1 MQWGSARVLYD
12 APLLLQHQRRW
23 KSWRLAQQKRS
34 MEQSIISQECVESRH
49 AAYAGSA
56 EWNGMVEDMVVS
68 CAGLVQYLAD
78 QWPPELQEG
87 WLQY

>member
-1 MQWGSARVLYD
+1 
-12 APLLLQHQRRW
+12 
-23 KSWRLAQQKRS
+23 
-34 MEQSIISQECVESRH
+34 
-49 AAYAGSA
+49 
-56 EWNGMVEDMVVS
+56 MVEDMVVS

>member
-1 MQWGSARVLYD
+1 MCLCQ
-12 APLLLQHQRRW
+12 P
-23 KSWRLAQQKRS
+23 LAQRTDGGTA
-34 MEQSIISQECVESRH
+34 H
-49 AAYAGSA
+49 LAGSA
-56 EWNGMVEDMVVS
+56 EWNSMVEDIVVS

>member
-1 MQWGSARVLYD
+1 MVCWMFGPFLLLYLSVNQARAVAFVDHQHRVLKD
-12 APLLLQHQRRW
+12 NPL
-23 KSWRLAQQKRS
+23 
-34 MEQSIISQECVESRH
+34 
-49 AAYAGSA
+49 AGSA
-56 EWNGMVEDMVVS
+56 EWNSMVEDTVVS

>member
-1 MQWGSARVLYD
+1 MPATRCGHARSASSMQMSGTG
-12 APLLLQHQRRW
+12 
-23 KSWRLAQQKRS
+23 
-34 MEQSIISQECVESRH
+34 C
-49 AAYAGSA
+49 AGSA
-56 EWNGMVEDMVVS
+56 EWNSMIQDMVVS

>member
-1 MQWGSARVLYD
+1 MTVSNLMPGARRGHVQQVFSMQMSGSG
-12 APLLLQHQRRW
+12 
-23 KSWRLAQQKRS
+23 
-34 MEQSIISQECVESRH
+34 C
-49 AAYAGSA
+49 AGSA
-56 EWNGMVEDMVVS
+56 EWNSMIQDMVVS